1 MASTYS
7 TNLKLELIGT
17 GDQSGTWGATTNTNM
32 GTLIEQAIAGY
43 ATQAVT
49 DSGVAT
55 VLTIPDGASSTGRN
69 YVITLTGALTA
80 ARTVEV
86 PAVNKPYIFFNS
98 TTGGFAVTVKVTG
111 QTGVVIANGKK
122 AIVYTNTT
130 DVIEVANA
138 PATEAGTQTLTNKT
152 LTAPVIATIVNT
164 GTLTLPTST
173 DTLVGRA
180 TTDTLTNKT
189 LTAPIIG
196 TVIGGTTASSSLTLQ
211 STSGVGTTDSILL
224 KVGNNGATTAMTVDT
239 SGNVCIGTGS
249 PTNRLTISGNVNA
262 SNYYIANSA
271 TTDAGLVG
279 FSNSNGPSLQMWGSA
294 AAGSGAMIFIAAGS
308 EQMRI
313 NANGAVGIGYSTL
326 TGVGANGL
334 AVFGNVGI
342 ATATPGAKL
351 QVIGSTTVSSQANVA
366 AIIGAGGTS
375 DLLLGSVNGNTPFVA
390 SQGAYPL
397 TFRTNAN
404 EQMRIDSSGNVGI
417 GAVPSYLLDV
427 QSTSTS
433 ATYYAERLYSA
444 SNPSGVSAT
453 YLRLEKGTGYGGAI
467 GGYISQ
473 GVGSGLVLATA
484 NGGTFTDQMWITN
497 AGNVGIGVV
506 PAGNEKLRVEGTE
519 ARIRSRNSTSGA
531 DLYMGAMTP
540 NEARLW
546 AFTPTDLTFGTNN
559 TECMRIGSNGNVGIG
574 TSGSAANKLVVNA
587 TSQYTGILLNNTTNT
602 VAYIVGT
609 SATNDDGQLVLSSG
623 GVTKV
628 NLLANGN
635 SFINGGG
642 FFGVGTNNPST
653 TLDVNG
659 AIRINDANSFQWY
672 GSSANTNQKIWDT
685 YTDNFAGNTLYF
697 RAVNDA
703 YSVANNWLAVGR
715 SGYTI
720 DYVAFFTASG
730 SEKMRIDSSGNV
742 GIGTTANA
750 SAILDAQSTTK
761 GVRFPN
767 MTTTQKNAISS
778 PAAGLVV
785 FDTTLAKL
793 CVYSGSAWQTITSI

>member
-180 TTDTLTNKT
+180 TADTLTNKT
-189 LTAPIIG
+189 LTSPLIG

-211 STSGVGTTDSILL
+211 STSGVGTSDSILF

-239 SGNVCIGTGS
+239 SGNVGIGTGS
-249 PTNRLTISGNVNA
+249 PSYPLDIQ
-262 SNYYIANSA
+262 
-271 TTDAGLVG
+271 
-279 FSNSNGPSLQMWGSA
+279 SNSGAFGWNIRGRSSDNISVGRFATNANVEEVRLIA
-294 AAGSGAMIFIAAGS
+294 YSGGDFAIS
-308 EQMRI
+308 NTSSVTERMRI
-313 NANGAVGIGYSTL
+313 DSS
-326 TGVGANGL
+326 
-334 AVFGNVGI
+334 GNVGI
-342 ATATPGAKL
+342 GTASPANKFEVYGNSVRNVARASTTAGQVLVEAQASDYWSGPTYTGTSLTQNGSTATGTNAGLSNAGLGVLTFQNVTAGLILTNGATPIVFATTAIERMRIDSSGNVGIGNTPAGKL
-351 QVIGSTTVSSQANVA
+351 DVGSTSSSFTDSIIRSSITGISELRFADTRINSGYVAYDNSGDSMRFGTDATERMRIDSSGNVGIGTTNPAGYSAKFATVAASDYSVA
-366 AIIGAGGTS
+366 AIFISNSSAVNWARTDWDNQNVAYNGIIYQDQGGLFNIRNDGANSIAFSTNGGNERMRIDSSGNVGIGTS
-375 DLLLGSVNGNTPFVA
+375 SPNFRLQLNVTPASTANYLQITNGTTGTTSGDGMLVGVDSSNDAIVWMQEAANLKFATSNTE
-390 SQGAYPL
+390 
-397 TFRTNAN
+397 R
-404 EQMRIDSSGNVGI
+404 MRIDSSGNVGI
-417 GAVPSYLLDV
+417 GA
-427 QSTSTS
+427 
-433 ATYYAERLYSA
+433 
-444 SNPSGVSAT
+444 
-453 YLRLEKGTGYGGAI
+453 
-467 GGYISQ
+467 
-473 GVGSGLVLATA
+473 
-484 NGGTFTDQMWITN
+484 
-497 AGNVGIGVV
+497 
-506 PAGNEKLRVEGTE
+506 
-519 ARIRSRNSTSGA
+519 
-531 DLYMGAMTP
+531 
-540 NEARLW
+540 
-546 AFTPTDLTFGTNN
+546 
-559 TECMRIGSNGNVGIG
+559 
-574 TSGSAANKLVVNA
+574 
-587 TSQYTGILLNNTTNT
+587 
-602 VAYIVGT
+602 
-609 SATNDDGQLVLSSG
+609 
-623 GVTKV
+623 
-628 NLLANGN
+628 
-635 SFINGGG
+635 
-642 FFGVGTNNPST
+642 
-653 TLDVNG
+653 
-659 AIRINDANSFQWY
+659 
-672 GSSANTNQKIWDT
+672 
-685 YTDNFAGNTLYF
+685 
-697 RAVNDA
+697 
-703 YSVANNWLAVGR
+703 
-715 SGYTI
+715 
-720 DYVAFFTASG
+720 
-730 SEKMRIDSSGNV
+730 
-742 GIGTTANA
+742 TANA

-767 MTTTQKNAISS
+767 MTTTQKNAVSS

-793 CVYSGSAWQTITSI
+793 CVYSGSAWQTITSV